1 MKQGVAFSVGASVLF
16 GVIYYYSTLLVPLT
30 VFEVFAWRILAG
42 LPVLAIFIHK
52 IKQWPKILFVA
63 KRLVTDFRFLL
74 WSLLSAVLFGIQTW
88 LFVWAPIH
96 NRALDVSLGYF
107 LLPLVMVLT
116 GRIFYKERL
125 SWIQTLAVA
134 FAAIGVLHELW
145 RVNAFSWATMLVA
158 FGYPPY
164 FMVRRYLKIGALPS
178 LWFDFSFLL
187 IPVLYVLFTQE
198 VSLFTRFME
207 APRFFWQVPLFG
219 LLSSI
224 ALLGYLGASRLLPLG
239 LFGLLGY
246 VEPILLFWVA
256 FLLLGEPI
264 AAAQWWSY
272 IPIWIAVGL
281 MAAEGGWKLYREG
294 TASATTV

>member
-1 MKQGVAFSVGASVLF
+1 MKQGVFFSVGASFLF
-16 GVIYYYSTLLVPLT
+16 GLIYYYSTLLVPLT
-30 VFEVFAWRILAG
+30 GFEVFAWRILAG
-42 LPVLAIFIHK
+42 LPVLAVFIHK
-52 IKQWPKILFVA
+52 IKQWPKILLVG
-63 KRLVTDFRFLL
+63 KRLITDFRFLL
-74 WSLLSAVLFGIQTW
+74 WSLLSATLFGIQTW
-88 LFVWAPIH
+88 LFVWAPMH
-96 NRALDVSLGYF
+96 NMALDVSLGYF
-107 LLPLVMVLT
+107 LMPLVMVLA
-116 GRIFYKERL
+116 GRVFYKEQL
-125 SWIQTLAVA
+125 SWVQTLAVA
-134 FAAIGVLHELW
+134 FAAVGVLHELW
-145 RVNAFSWATMLVA
+145 RVNAFSWATLVVT

-219 LLSSI
+219 LLSSV

-256 FLLLGEPI
+256 FLLLGESI

-272 IPIWIAVGL
+272 IPIWVAVGL
-281 MAAEGGWKLYREG
+281 IAAEGVWKLRRDDA
-294 TASATTV
+294 ASATTV